1 MIKATNFNFTPL
13 VEYLKSVP
21 YELVHTKLYTTA
33 ELYEGYRPELPE
45 SEQDYYDL
53 RVYKHFMATGK
64 LPKSIDEAT
73 ARMLHDQG
81 IKHAL
86 RDFVKARNYLQI
98 VGVMGGHALSR
109 TDGMYRQIVVLSKR
123 LTELGFLMLSGGG
136 PGAMEAAN
144 LGHGLPVV
152 ATTRWKRHCAS

>member
-1 MIKATNFNFTPL
+1 
-13 VEYLKSVP
+13 
-21 YELVHTKLYTTA
+21 
-33 ELYEGYRPELPE
+33 
-45 SEQDYYDL
+45 
-53 RVYKHFMATGK
+53 
-64 LPKSIDEAT
+64 
-73 ARMLHDQG
+73 MLHDQG

-144 LGHGLPVV
+144 LGAWLAGRGDDEMEKALRILTSAPAFSDKGWLSTAFEVIRRYPQTKYESHPHMDLWSR
-152 ATTRWKRHCAS
+152 ATHPLCHPYRQVL